1 MNDRLRPAGDLAP
14 SPRVARALSALRGDP
29 GPVELDNDRVRQ
41 VEAAVG
47 VRLPDDVLACFAAAP
62 PALADRCAMTLAGVV
77 GHTGALREAGARGD
91 LIGVARVE
99 PRVIL
104 CVRKHE
110 GTLVCFDTDDRSQ
123 RDHDLAAWLESMA
136 PPAADTAPLRAR
148 LVAYQPE
155 STMAGRR
162 VRHATFG
169 DGKALRE
176 IGTGPTRKVQVDFPG
191 RGLKL
196 LQARF
201 LDFLDE

>member
-1 MNDRLRPAGDLAP
+1 MTDEPRAPGDLAP
-14 SPRVARALSALRGDP
+14 SPQVARALSALRGDP
-29 GPVELDNDRVRQ
+29 GPVELDNDRVRKI
-41 VEAAVG
+41 EAAVG
-47 VRLPDDVLACFAAAP
+47 VRLPDDILACFAAGV
-62 PALADRCAMTLAGVV
+62 LADRCAMTLGGVV

-99 PRVIL
+99 PGVIL

-110 GTLVCFDTDDRSQ
+110 RTLVCFDLHDRSE
-123 RDHDLAAWLESMA
+123 RDHDLGAWLEAMA
-136 PPAADTAPLRAR
+136 ANAGDQPLRAR
-148 LVAYQPE
+148 LVAFQPE
-155 STMAGRR
+155 STLAGRR

-201 LDFLDE
+201 LEFLD